1 MRVLLIAN
9 TGWYLRNFR
18 ANLVKRLE
26 ANGFEVMLSSLP
38 DADTSAAFFRER
50 CFEPLHI
57 SRSGRNP
64 LRELLAI
71 VEFLRL
77 LRRSRPSLVLTWT
90 PKPNLYA
97 SLAGRFSRIP
107 VIPNVSGLG
116 FVFIRN
122 GWFAGLMGRLYG
134 FAFRRCPTVFFQN
147 EEDRKSFVSAG
158 WVNKDR
164 GQRLPGSGVDLKYF
178 RLRPLPPTEPFVF
191 LFLGR
196 FLADKGLREL
206 VEAASELRRAGR
218 QFVLRLAGFLDPAN
232 PTAISQAELNQWVK
246 NGAVEHIGPLEDV
259 RPVLEAAHC
268 VVLPSSYR
276 EGVPRSLLE
285 AAAMGRPI
293 ITTDAS
299 GCRDSLIP
307 GKSGF
312 LCTLR
317 DAASLAD
324 CMRQALDCS
333 FEKLTAM
340 GRAGREHVERHFSEE
355 LVLDAYLQRCV
366 LLRSGRAQ
374 FESREPDRRE

>member
-18 ANLVKRLE
+18 LNLVKCLE
-26 ANGFEVMLSSLP
+26 ANGFEVMLSTLP
-38 DADTSAAFFRER
+38 DAETDAAFFRER
-50 CFEPLHI
+50 SFEPLHF

-64 LRELLAI
+64 FRELLAI

-77 LRRSRPSLVLTWT
+77 LRRSRPNLVLTWT

-97 SLAGRFSRIP
+97 SLAGRLSRIP

-122 GWFAGLMGRLYG
+122 GWFAGLVGRLYG
-134 FAFRRCPTVFFQN
+134 FAFRRCPIVFFQN
-147 EEDRKSFVSAG
+147 EEDRKNFVSAG

-178 RLRPLPPTEPFVF
+178 PLRPLPPTGPFVF

-206 VEAASELRRAGR
+206 VEAASELRKAGR

-232 PTAISQAELNQWVK
+232 PAAIPELELDTWIKQ
-246 NGAVEHIGPLEDV
+246 GSVEYVGPLSDV
-259 RPVLEAAHC
+259 RPALEATHC
-268 VVLPSSYR
+268 VVLPSYR

-299 GCRDSLIP
+299 GCRDTVISGESGLLCQP
-307 GKSGF
+307 GN
-312 LCTLR
+312 
-317 DAASLAD
+317 AASLAA
-324 CMRQALDCS
+324 CMATLLDRTPQQLS
-333 FEKLTAM
+333 EM
-340 GRAGREHVERHFSEE
+340 GQAGRRHMERNFSEE
-355 LVLDAYLQRCV
+355 LVLSAYLHQCQTIRKEV
-366 LLRSGRAQ
+366 LPAAGRI
-374 FESREPDRRE
+374 SDR